1 MLPQRLLPPAVAL
14 ATTVVIGVVGYWLMG
29 HGAWSLTDCAYMTI
43 TTVSTV
49 GFGEI
54 LPISQVPFG
63 RPFTMVLVLGG
74 VVSLWWFLATVTAV
88 LVEGEVRGL
97 RWRRRMD
104 SQLKRMQDHIIVCGA
119 GSTGIHCVRELST
132 LGVPFAVVDR
142 NPDVLREVTGAHG
155 GAAVA
160 GDATHDEILE
170 EAGIGRARGI
180 ISALTDDKDNLF
192 VAITARALNPRLRI
206 VAKAIDVKAEAK
218 LKRAGADSVV
228 SPNVMGGLRMVS
240 EMVRPEVTS
249 FLDVMLRNKE
259 QPLRLAEIAVPSA
272 SPWAGK
278 PLAELDLASKGLLL
292 LAIRDPV
299 AEGGRFTYSPTPDA
313 VVSGGSILILLG
325 APDKVRSLSTE
336 AASG

>member
-1 MLPQRLLPPAVAL
+1 MLRQRLLPPAVAL
-14 ATTVVIGVVGYWLMG
+14 TTTVVIGVSGYWLMG
-29 HGAWSLTDCAYMTI
+29 RGSWSLLDCAYMTV

-54 LPISQVPFG
+54 LPLSQVPFG
-63 RPFTMVLVLGG
+63 RPFTILLVLGG
-74 VVSLWWFLATVTAV
+74 VLSLWWFLATVTAV

-104 SQLKRMQDHIIVCGA
+104 TQVRKMRDHIIVCGA
-119 GSTGIHCVRELST
+119 GATGIHCVRELAS
-132 LGVPFAVVDR
+132 LGVPFVVVDR
-142 NPDVLREVTGAHG
+142 NPEVLRAVTGEHG

-170 EAGIGRARGI
+170 EAGIARARGI
-180 ISALTDDKDNLF
+180 IAALTDDKDNLF
-192 VAITARALNPRLRI
+192 VAITARALNPGLRI
-206 VAKAIDVKAEAK
+206 VAKAIDLKAEAK
-218 LKRAGADSVV
+218 MKRAGADSVV

-259 QPLRLAEIAVPSA
+259 QPLRIAEITVTAR

-313 VVSGGSILILLG
+313 VVSGGSILIVLG